1 MKSLENRI
9 KKLEEQL
16 NISDLPSYWEYMN
29 DYEDKYHD
37 IDLREILNREKIE
50 FNIFVIHDL
59 IERDDK
65 IEKFKK
71 KGKQKDY

>member
-9 KKLEEQL
+9 KKLEGQL

-37 IDLREILNREKIE
+37 VDLREILNREKIE

-59 IERDDK
+59 IKRDDK

>member
-59 IERDDK
+59 IKRDDK